1 MDGRRAIWPYSVIA
15 CVALVLA
22 AMAATVAPGP
32 AAASAP
38 LRVDAPA
45 GASQV
50 IVQAAPGVSLRT
62 VRALA
67 ASEHATLVRGFRK
80 PGTGSSLYCLRPS
93 RGTAVALAAKLAA
106 DPAVVRAVP
115 DARIAA
121 DVYPNDTDYRAL
133 WGLYVTDKPLAWNL
147 TTGASDVV
155 VAVIDSGVDC
165 VHADLAAN
173 VWRNPGEIAG
183 NGVDDDGNGYV
194 DDVHGIDAV
203 NHDSDPYDDGDH
215 GTGVAGIIGAVG
227 NNQLGLTG
235 AAWTVRIMAL
245 KALGSNLVGTNS
257 TALECIQYAIRMKT
271 QYGVNIVAINASWGG
286 SPYPQ
291 DPLLRQAIAAAGQ
304 AGIVWCASAGND
316 GRDNDAAPRYPS
328 CYDVPTILAV
338 AASNSS
344 DQLTSW
350 TNYGATSVDLA
361 APGDNIK
368 LLKPGGLYAWRSG
381 TSMAAPDV
389 AGVVALSASLY
400 RGETALQRVDRILT
414 GVERIPS
421 AQGKVLTGGR
431 LNAYLTLAVDP
442 RPVTTVSGIP
452 AGWSTTPVTA
462 ALAASDGTGI
472 GVERTEYSL
481 DGAPYQAGA
490 QVTVAADGEHSLLYR
505 SVDKAAN
512 VEPARSVTIRVDGT
526 PPDVGAAGV
535 DDQWHAEPV
544 TVRLFATDPNAPR
557 SSGVAYIEYR
567 ESGDPWTRVA
577 ADSADVVVSAE
588 GNDGEHS
595 YEYRAAD
602 LAGNTSA
609 VRTFNVRIGG
619 GTVSLVVS
627 GADDAWHTGPVQVRL
642 DGSAPGG
649 VGSVQYRRT
658 GASTWTAVSGAS
670 AVVTF
675 SGEGVA
681 TYEARAVA
689 TSGAVSPV
697 QTFTVKIDGTAPVS
711 MLAGADTAWHTT
723 AVTLTLTATDAGSGV
738 LQSAYSLDGTSW
750 VPALIFSVS
759 AQGTSTVRYRS
770 TDVAG
775 NLEAVRSVTVKVDSS
790 APTTTGLATTGYR
803 NRYVNL
809 NYRVD
814 DALPGSGQA
823 VVTSIV
829 VKTTGGATVRTF
841 TPNATVAVNKAL
853 TYRFLCTLS
862 VGTYRF
868 TVQARDLAGNTASKV
883 STGTLTVRR

>member
-1 MDGRRAIWPYSVIA
+1 MDARRAVWPCSLIV
-15 CVALVLA
+15 CFFVLLA
-22 AMAATVAPGP
+22 AAAAPAAP
-32 AAASAP
+32 AAASGP
-38 LRVDAPA
+38 LRADAPA

-50 IVQAAPGVSLRT
+50 IVQAAPGASLRD

-67 ASEHATLVRGFRK
+67 ASERASLVRAFRK
-80 PGTGSSLYCLRPS
+80 PGTASDLYCLRPT
-93 RGTAVALAAKLAA
+93 RGTAAALAAALSD

-133 WGLYVTDKPLAWNL
+133 WGLYMTDKPLAWNL
-147 TTGASDVV
+147 TTGSSDVV
-155 VAVIDSGVDC
+155 VAVIDSGVDYG
-165 VHADLAAN
+165 HADLAAN
-173 VWRNPGEIAG
+173 MWRNPGEVAG
-183 NGVDDDGNGYV
+183 NGVDDDGNGYA
-194 DDVHGIDAV
+194 DDVHGTDAV
-203 NHDSDPYDDGDH
+203 NHDTDPYDDGDH
-215 GTGVAGIIGAVG
+215 GTGVAGIVGAVG

-235 AAWTVRIMAL
+235 AAWNVRIMAL

-271 QYGVNIVAINASWGG
+271 EYGVNIVAINASWGG

-291 DPLLRQAIAAAGQ
+291 DPLLRQAVAAAGQ

-328 CYDVPTILAV
+328 SYDVPTILAV

-344 DQLTSW
+344 DQLPYW

-368 LLKPGGLYAWRSG
+368 LLKPGSLYAWRSG

-389 AGVVALSASLY
+389 AGVVALSASRY
-400 RGETALQRVDRILT
+400 RDETALQRVDRILT
-414 GVERIPS
+414 GVEQIPA

-431 LNAYLTLAVDP
+431 LNAYLTLAADP

-452 AGWSTTPVTA
+452 DGWSAAPVTA
-462 ALAASDGTGI
+462 TFTASDGTGI
-472 GVERTEYSL
+472 GVERSEYSL
-481 DGAPYQAGA
+481 DGAPYQAGDR
-490 QVTVAADGEHSLLYR
+490 VTVAADGEHSLLYR

-512 VEPARSVTIRVDGT
+512 VEPARNVTVRVDGT
-526 PPDVGAAGV
+526 PPDVVAAGA

-544 TVRLFATDPNAPR
+544 TVRLSATDPGAPQ

-567 ESGDPWTRVA
+567 ESGGAWNRVA
-577 ADSADVVVSAE
+577 GASVYVVVPAA

-602 LAGNTSA
+602 LAGNVSA
-609 VRTFNVRIGG
+609 ARTFSVRIGG
-619 GTVSLVVS
+619 GAVSLQVT
-627 GADDAWHTGPVQVRL
+627 GADDAWHKGPVEVRL

-649 VGSVQYRRT
+649 VSSVQYRRA
-658 GASTWTAVSGAS
+658 GASAWTTVSGAS

-681 TYEARAVA
+681 GYEARAVA
-689 TSGAVSPV
+689 TSGAMSPV
-697 QTFTVKIDGTAPVS
+697 QAFTVKIDATAPVS
-711 MLAGADTAWHTT
+711 TLSGADSAWHKA
-723 AVTLTLTATDAGSGV
+723 AVMLTLAATDSASGV
-738 LQSAYSLDGTSW
+738 QQSAYSLDGVNWTLTS
-750 VPALIFSVS
+750 VFSVA

-775 NLEAVRSVTVKVDSS
+775 NVEAVRSVTVKIDSI

-803 NRYVNL
+803 NRYAYL

-814 DALPGSGQA
+814 DDLPGSGQA
-823 VVTSIV
+823 VVTSIAIR
-829 VKTTGGATVRTF
+829 TTGGKTVRTYK
-841 TPNATVAVNKAL
+841 PNATVTVNKAL
-853 TYRFLCTLS
+853 TYRFLCNLS
-862 VGTYRF
+862 TGTYRF
-868 TVQARDLAGNTASKV
+868 TVQARDLAGNTASGV
-883 STGTLTVRR
+883 AAGTLTVRR